1 MMDETTPLAPVRGG
15 RYAFG
20 IQSLGSGGRETR
32 EMVSFNEVREMAM
45 ALPEVEEGTSYGTP
59 AFLVRKKRFCR
70 LHEDGDSLVLM
81 INVFERQ
88 LLLDAEPDAFYI
100 TDHYRDYPAV
110 LARLSAVDRETLR
123 ERLTDSWRI
132 RAPKKLAAA
141 FERDHP
147 A

>member
-1 MMDETTPLAPVRGG
+1 
-15 RYAFG
+15 
-20 IQSLGSGGRETR
+20 
-32 EMVSFNEVREMAM
+32 MVSFDEVRKMAL
-45 ALPEVEEGTSYGTP
+45 ALPETVEGTSYGTP

-110 LARLSAVDRETLR
+110 LARLSAVDAGTLR
-123 ERLTDSWRI
+123 ERLVDSWRL
-132 RAPKKLAAA
+132 RAPAKLVAAYD
-141 FERDHP
+141 RDHP